1 MQTGAEFDAHER
13 LVFRCLTCFVADFLS
28 WYVNFAQHAI
38 MQEKL
43 LTDFVK
49 FAESFRIDNITT
61 SLQIN
66 ACDIYREGA
75 VANMLLLRVIAIIT
89 DVCSPIQS

>member
-13 LVFRCLTCFVADFLS
+13 LVFRCLTCFVAVI
-28 WYVNFAQHAI
+28 VNFAQHAI

-75 VANMLLLRVIAIIT
+75 VANMLILRVIAIIT